1 MLGLLREIDVPVD
14 FQFTGNWIKGS
25 LMDQVSD
32 YQTLVATAHR
42 HIQEMRD
49 RAKLEIE
56 TQRTEVIEDV
66 AKRGQN
72 DLQQFLNLFEKRRM
86 ELESNSAMACMEVSR
101 MAIAQFIKEAPEKT
115 RLNALIELL
124 LGKIQSRSSFTFR
137 VHPGQVELV
146 ETLIAEKFSS
156 LLKLSKWQ
164 VIPDSTVA
172 PDRLVVDSA
181 GESYID
187 VSVENWLAILG
198 QELLSLK
205 GYFDAQATLKQG
217 QS

>member
-1 MLGLLREIDVPVD
+1 
-14 FQFTGNWIKGS
+14 
-25 LMDQVSD
+25 
-32 YQTLVATAHR
+32 
-42 HIQEMRD
+42 
-49 RAKLEIE
+49 
-56 TQRTEVIEDV
+56 
-66 AKRGQN
+66 
-72 DLQQFLNLFEKRRM
+72 
-86 ELESNSAMACMEVSR
+86 

-124 LGKIQSRSSFTFR
+124 LGKIQSRSSFTLR